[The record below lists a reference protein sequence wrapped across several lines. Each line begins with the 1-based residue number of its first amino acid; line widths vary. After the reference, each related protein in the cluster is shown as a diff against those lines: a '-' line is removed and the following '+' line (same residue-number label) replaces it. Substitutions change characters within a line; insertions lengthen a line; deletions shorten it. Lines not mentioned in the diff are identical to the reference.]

1 MKKVVLEQ
9 RFLTWDGNACEES
22 RYHSSSSPDIFQG
35 VSVLTNILLQSRS
48 TMNANEEEQQPLS
61 KTQRKQAM
69 EDLQD
74 LGEELV
80 ALSSDRIKKIDIPEN
95 LRDAVKAA
103 QRMTRQDEAKRRQ
116 MQYIGKLMRSVD
128 VDPIRE
134 ALSLVRGESASETA
148 KLHRL
153 ERLREELLAD
163 EKGLHEIA
171 TLFPSVDLQHLR
183 SLRRA
188 ALKEREQNKPPRSYR
203 AIFQLL
209 KEIEQ
214 GDSPALQQTEFRE

>member
-1 MKKVVLEQ
+1 MTV
-9 RFLTWDGNACEES
+9 
-22 RYHSSSSPDIFQG
+22 
-35 VSVLTNILLQSRS
+35 
-48 TMNANEEEQQPLS
+48 NEEEQQPLS

-80 ALSSDRIKKIDIPEN
+80 ELSSDRIKKIDIPEN

-103 QRMTRQDEAKRRQ
+103 QRMTRKDEAKRRQ

-214 GDSPALQQTEFRE
+214 SDSPTLQQTEIRE